1 MHEIGALYKMVQQA
15 EDTAR
20 ENGYRRVKTIN
31 LEVGELSGIL
41 PVFLD
46 KFYPVVVEN
55 REMTKDCE
63 LKYTIIPG
71 KGLCSDCMTM
81 YDIMKQRG
89 VCPKCGSRNKKILGG
104 RDFVLKSI
112 ELYEEDGPDET
123 E

>member
-15 EDTAR
+15 EDAAR
-20 ENGYRRVKTIN
+20 ENGCRRIKRIN

-46 KFYPVVVEN
+46 RFYPIVVEN

-63 LKYTIIPG
+63 LNYVIIPG

-112 ELYEEDGPDET
+112 ELYEEDAPDET